1 MTTCESP
8 TTLGERVA
16 TRLKELGMSQAELA
30 RRIGLTRSAVSAWQ
44 TRDVRTVKAETL
56 LDAARVLKV
65 HPMWLASGRGAKEI
79 DEEFVGQPI
88 ATIDDD
94 ASDLDKDY
102 IVIPEY
108 QLSFSAGAGS
118 IAESENPD
126 GIPAAYKVS
135 WLQSIGLNPRNAR
148 RFRVRGDSM
157 EPTLLHD
164 DRILVDV
171 SQNLPEQIQDGAVY
185 AVRYGESL
193 KVKRLRRRID
203 GRIVLVSDNPAY
215 SEEVITPEYADDFAI
230 IGRVL
235 ERSGTRGL

>member
-1 MTTCESP
+1 MSDIESIS
-8 TTLGERVA
+8 TIGERVSE
-16 TRLKELGMSQAELA
+16 RLEELGMSQAELA
-30 RRIGLTRSAVSAWQ
+30 RRAGLTPSAVSAWV
-44 TRDVRTVKAETL
+44 TKGIKTAKAEAL
-56 LDAARVLKV
+56 LAAANALKV
-65 HPMWLASGRGAKEI
+65 HPMWLANGTGAKEI
-79 DEEFVGQPI
+79 GEEFIGQPI
-88 ATIDDD
+88 TAIDDD
-94 ASDLDKDY
+94 TSDLDKDY

-126 GIPAAYKVS
+126 GIPAAYKIS
-135 WLQSIGLNPRNAR
+135 WLQSIGLKPKNAR

-157 EPTLLHD
+157 EPTLFHD

-171 SQNLPEQIQDGAVY
+171 SQNLPENIQDGAVY

-215 SEEVITPEYADDFAI
+215 EEEIITPEYADDFAI